1 MHPDPKIQ
9 FLSCRV
15 SEVLFLNLQAV
26 SHGRA
31 LLSDT
36 ELPALVSNSSCKS
49 SARTGKGKLTFLF
62 AFCVPFLSLL
72 SWVNVGAS
80 SLFSPLT
87 LLWYFFFIFFFLYTW
102 GLRAATLPGYVRS
115 FKAHLLPSFQPSGP
129 F

>member
-26 SHGRA
+26 SHGRV

-36 ELPALVSNSSCKS
+36 ELPVLVSTSSRKS
-49 SARTGKGKLTFLF
+49 SSQTGKGKLTFLF

-87 LLWYFFFIFFFLYTW
+87 LLRYFQNVVFFFFPYTHW
-102 GLRAATLPGYVRS
+102 G
-115 FKAHLLPSFQPSGP
+115 
-129 F
+129 